1 MHGNSL
7 VLFFVKFQGLHGDLD
22 SNEDLLEDLKCSA
35 EPLIEICTTE
45 VAHKIEVAVQETIQ
59 AWNETSQ
66 NLTDLCNKYQRAV
79 RLWQQY
85 RDATEALINWVDEK
99 EGNLKIM
106 DPNGELQ
113 YIKVRFIIFFIFC
126 KFL

>member
-1 MHGNSL
+1 M
-7 VLFFVKFQGLHGDLD
+7 KFQGLHGDLD

-113 YIKVRFIIFFIFC
+113 YIKVRFIIFFH
-126 KFL
+126 FL